1 MDTEK
6 IDQKLEELHRS
17 KAHWAGMPLERRI
30 DYLRSI
36 LKGIEAAGAR
46 MAMAGVEAKGIPPE
60 SAQVGEEFFGG
71 PVVTARTVRLLLQTL
86 DDIHKLGA
94 PRLPKKAVRTRP
106 DGQVAVKVFP
116 TGLLDSVLFG
126 GFTAEVWQQQGV
138 TADNLSSHMAEFYRR
153 EKPPEGKVALVL
165 AAGNVASIGPLDMVY
180 KLFVEGQVVL
190 CKFNPVNDYTGPF
203 IEEMFADLMRDGFVR
218 TEYGGADVGDYL
230 CQHPAVDEIHITG
243 SDRTHDIIVFGP
255 GEEGAKRKAESSP
268 RNDKRITS
276 ELGNVSPI
284 VVMPGHWTESELR
297 FQAENVAT
305 QLANNA
311 GFNCNAARV
320 VILHEGWTQKRAFL
334 DMLRAVFA
342 ALPQRKAYY
351 PGAERKYAQFVQAH
365 PQAQPVGPRSEGVL
379 PWTIIPDVPATEE
392 SATAFKEEAWCSIVA
407 QTTLPGADAGEF
419 LRNAVRFCNET
430 VWGTLNACIIIHP
443 KVRKAIGEAALERA
457 IADLEYGSVA
467 VNHWPGLCYGFGCT
481 TWGAYPGHTLDD
493 IQSGIGVVH
502 NTYLFDKPEKTVL
515 QGPFTVFPK
524 PPWFV
529 THKRSDKVARKMLE
543 LETTG
548 SLAHVPGVILNAV
561 RG

>member
-1 MDTEK
+1 MDTETMDRQ
-6 IDQKLEELHRS
+6 IAELDGA
-17 KAHWAGMPLERRI
+17 KAHWAGLPLERRI
-30 DYLRSI
+30 DYLRSV
-36 LKGIEAAGAR
+36 LKGVEAAGPR
-46 MAMAGVEAKGIPPE
+46 MAMAGVEAKGIPPD

-71 PVVTARTVRLLLQTL
+71 PVVTARTVRLLLGTL
-86 DDIHKLGA
+86 EDIRKHGA
-94 PRLPKKAVRTRP
+94 PRLLKNAVRTRP

-116 TGLLDSVLFG
+116 TDLMDGLLFS
-126 GFTAEVWQQQGV
+126 GFTAEVWQQKGV
-138 TADNLSSHMAEFYRR
+138 TADNLSENMAEFYRR
-153 EKPPEGKVALVL
+153 ERPPEGKVALVL

-203 IEEMFADLMRDGFVR
+203 IEEMFAELIRDGFVR
-218 TEYGGADVGDYL
+218 TAYGGADVGDYL
-230 CQHPAVDEIHITG
+230 CQHDGIDEIHITG

-255 GEEGAKRKAESSP
+255 GEAGAKRKAENTP
-268 RNDKRITS
+268 RNTKRITS

-284 VVMPGHWTESELR
+284 IVMPGQWTESELR

-320 VILHEGWTQKRAFL
+320 LILHEGWTQKRAFL

-351 PGAERKYAQFVQAH
+351 PGAERKYAKFVQDH

-392 SATAFKEEAWCSIVA
+392 SATAFREEAWCSIVA

-443 KVRKAIGEAALERA
+443 KVRESIGEAAFERA
-457 IADLEYGSVA
+457 IGDLKYGSVA
-467 VNHWPGLCYGFGCT
+467 VNHWPGLCYGFGST
-481 TWGAYPGHTLDD
+481 TWGGYPGHTLDD

-502 NTYLFDKPEKTVL
+502 NTFLFDRPEKTVL

-529 THKRSDKVARKMLE
+529 THKRSDEVARRMLGVE
-543 LETTG
+543 VNHRFADL
-548 SLAHVPGVILNAV
+548 PGLVWQAL

>member
-1 MDTEK
+1 MDSEK
-6 IDQKLEELHRS
+6 IDQKLTELHQS

-30 DYLRSI
+30 DYLRSV
-36 LKGIEAAGAR
+36 LKGVGAAGGR
-46 MAMAGVEAKGIPPE
+46 MAMAGVEAKGIEPQ

-71 PVVTARTVRLLLQTL
+71 PVVTARTVRLLLNTL
-86 DDIHKLGA
+86 EDIQKHGA

-116 TGLLDSVLFG
+116 TDVFDAVLFS
-126 GFTAEVWQQQGV
+126 GFTAEVWQQDGV
-138 TADNLSSHMAEFYRR
+138 TAENLSSHMAEFYRR

-203 IEEMFADLMRDGFVR
+203 IEEMFAELIRDGFVR
-218 TEYGGADVGDYL
+218 TEYGGADVGEYL
-230 CQHPAVDEIHITG
+230 CQHPQVDEIHITG
-243 SDRTHDIIVFGP
+243 SDRTHDVIVFGP
-255 GEEGAKRKAESSP
+255 GEEGAKRKAENKP

-284 VVMPGHWTESELR
+284 IVMPGHWTESELR

-320 VILHEGWTQKRAFL
+320 IILHEGWTQKRAFL

-351 PGAERKYAQFVQAH
+351 PGADRKYAKFIQDH

-379 PWTIIPDVPATEE
+379 PWTIIPDVPATDE

-407 QTTLPGADAGEF
+407 QTTLPGADAGEY

-430 VWGTLNACIIIHP
+430 VWGTLNAAIIIHP

-457 IADLEYGSVA
+457 IGDLNYGSVA
-467 VNHWPGLCYGFGCT
+467 VNHWPGLCYGFGST

-529 THKRSDKVARKMLE
+529 THKRSDKVARKMLDFE
-543 LETTG
+543 VEH
-548 SLAHVPGVILNAV
+548 SLSALPGVIFNAV